1 VKPDDQ
7 KQLVDALAYALKSHG
22 DQKRKG
28 KDVPYVSHLLQ
39 VAGFVLEYGGDVE
52 LAVAGLLHD
61 VIEDCPQTSV
71 EDIEVRFGKRVA
83 GIVHDCTDL
92 MDEDTPDN
100 KSDWQTRK
108 DRYLGHMAEADADT
122 RLVALCDKLHNLSN
136 VLADVRSHGVSTFA
150 KFSAGPREQ
159 IWYYESVRQAAG
171 EGLPA
176 PLLAEYDLHI
186 AKLKEYVA
194 VAS

>member
-1 VKPDDQ
+1 MKQDDQ
-7 KQLVDALAYALKSHG
+7 KKLVDALAFALAAHG

-52 LAVAGLLHD
+52 LAIAGLLHD
-61 VIEDCPQTSV
+61 VLEDCPGITDADVRS
-71 EDIEVRFGKRVA
+71 RFGARVA
-83 GIVHDCTDL
+83 DIVAHCTDL
-92 MDEDTPDN
+92 LEEDTPER
-100 KSDWQTRK
+100 KSSWRERK
-108 DRYLGHMAEADADT
+108 ERYLAHMAAADPDT

-136 VLADVRSHGVSTFA
+136 VLADLRAHGVGTFER
-150 KFSAGPREQ
+150 FNSGPSEQ
-159 IWYYESVRQAAG
+159 VWYFESIRRAAG

-176 PLLAEYDLHI
+176 ALLAEYELHV